1 MAASPLDYLVFHAGR
16 DRDRDIWEAANQYPL
31 DAGARRLVCVRE
43 AHLVRSWGPL
53 LDWIGEAP
61 RLLPT
66 VHLLFVSADRDLDT
80 KTAHQ
85 AVIRDR
91 GIVIRCAPPNEDDT
105 VAWVLRAAG
114 DRLTELTG
122 RHLLARVGGDLEAA
136 RNVARKLAYFDGH
149 ASTDVIDALVAE
161 RRSADLVDLLI
172 MGDKPAAFRAATVL
186 PEAEIGMV
194 IGSLDARL
202 DVLGKLHGML
212 RRRMSPGEI
221 ARDKSVPT
229 FLARLL
235 ESVTRDYDPGRITR
249 SRTVLAVIDDHAR
262 VGVRAGLLE
271 ALVSLW

>member
-1 MAASPLDYLVFHAGR
+1 M
-16 DRDRDIWEAANQYPL
+16 
-31 DAGARRLVCVRE
+31 
-43 AHLVRSWGPL
+43 
-53 LDWIGEAP
+53 DWIGEA

-80 KTAHQ
+80 KTDHQ
-85 AVIRDR
+85 ALIRDR
-91 GIVIRCAPPNEDDT
+91 GIVIRCAPPNDDDT
-105 VAWVLRAAG
+105 VAWVQRQAQG
-114 DRLTELTG
+114 RLTELTA
-122 RHLLARVGGDLEAA
+122 RHLLARVGGDLATA

-149 ASTDVIDALVAE
+149 ASTQVIDALVAE
-161 RRSADLVDLLI
+161 RSSSDLVDLLI
-172 MGDKPAAFRAATVL
+172 MGDKAAAFRAAAVL

-202 DVLGKLHGML
+202 DTLTKLHGML
-212 RRRMSPGEI
+212 RRRMSPTEI

-235 ESVTRDYDPGRITR
+235 ESVARDYDPGRIVR

-262 VGVRAGLLE
+262 IGVRTGLLE